1 MCLIFYVGLFVRL
14 SVYISHLC
22 SVFSS
27 VLSEFCVCL
36 GQIVILFTS
45 GVNLIPLIPLTV
57 RRCLLMWGPLAKG
70 LKWSFLQVA
79 RHEDQ

>member
-1 MCLIFYVGLFVRL
+1 MFYFLCRPVNVCALILILRL

-27 VLSEFCVCL
+27 ELSEFCVL

-45 GVNLIPLIPLTV
+45 GINLIPLISLTV
-57 RRCLLMWGPLAKG
+57 GRSLLM
-70 LKWSFLQVA
+70 
-79 RHEDQ
+79 